1 MVGVN
6 RWMGVCEN
14 GRVGSAKD
22 LPEGRRAG
30 LVVAA
35 VATAVQHERAAEGSM
50 PEEDLAGRREDERRR
65 EATVGGF

>member
-1 MVGVN
+1 MGVN

-30 LVVAA
+30 LVAA
-35 VATAVQHERAAEGSM
+35 VATAVEHELAADGSM
-50 PEEDLAGRREDERRR
+50 PKEDLAGRREDETRR
-65 EATVGGF
+65 EATVEGF

>member
-35 VATAVQHERAAEGSM
+35 VAAAVVHERAAEGRM
-50 PEEDLAGRREDERRR
+50 PEEDLAGIREDERRR
-65 EATVGGF
+65 EAKVGGF